1 MDAKKWLRQVELLDK
16 KIKNKMVE
24 RQQWEDMAIGLS
36 VGMGGDR
43 VQSSGKKEKMAKSVE
58 RCVDIES
65 EVEMLV
71 DEYVKAKLEVI
82 ATIEKLD
89 SPTEYNILHMRYIQ
103 FMRLQEIAD
112 KYNRD
117 YTWVTTTHGRAVKNV
132 QKILDEG

>member
-1 MDAKKWLRQVELLDK
+1 MDVKKYLRQVELLDK

-43 VQSSGKKEKMAKSVE
+43 VQSTGKKEKMAKSVE

-65 EVEMLV
+65 EVERLV
-71 DEYVKAKLEVI
+71 DEYVKAKQEVI
-82 ATIEKLD
+82 ATIEKLE

-103 FMRLQEIAD
+103 FIQLKEIAD

-117 YTWVTTTHGRAVKNV
+117 YTWVTTTHGRALKNV
-132 QKILDEG
+132 KDLLNL

>member
-1 MDAKKWLRQVELLDK
+1 MDVKKYLRQVELLDK

-43 VQSSGKKEKMAKSVE
+43 VQSTGKKEKMAKSVE

-65 EVEMLV
+65 EVERLV
-71 DEYVKAKLEVI
+71 DEYVKAKQEVI
-82 ATIEKLD
+82 ATIEKLE

-103 FMRLQEIAD
+103 FIQLKEIAD
-112 KYNRD
+112 KYTRD
-117 YTWVTTTHGRAVKNV
+117 YTWVTTTHGRALKNV
-132 QKILDEG
+132 KDLLNL